1 MINNPGLVPSRQVF
15 LRVAREIFSDGVFN
29 WGRVVALFYFA
40 CRLVIK
46 VSASIAIIDL
56 NVWLFFVD
64 LTLSLLV
71 LKGILVN
78 KNTNVF
84 NYIVNL

>member
-1 MINNPGLVPSRQVF
+1 M
-15 LRVAREIFSDGVFN
+15 
-29 WGRVVALFYFA
+29 
-40 CRLVIK
+40 VI
-46 VSASIAIIDL
+46 
-56 NVWLFFVD
+56 FVD

-84 NYIVNL
+84 NYIINL